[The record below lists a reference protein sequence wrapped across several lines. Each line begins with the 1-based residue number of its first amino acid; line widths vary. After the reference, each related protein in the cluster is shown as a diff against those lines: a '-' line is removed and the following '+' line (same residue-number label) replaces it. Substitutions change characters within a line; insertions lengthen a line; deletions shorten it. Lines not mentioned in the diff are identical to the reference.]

1 MPDAKPPSI
10 GELFLRNKRDLLK
23 YLTRRFGPEDASDL
37 LQETFLRLLRRD
49 RQEAVADPPAFL
61 QQIAA
66 NLARDL
72 SRRRRFEATRID
84 FGDPPEDA
92 PAEGAAPGARL
103 EEEEATRLLR
113 EAVAALPPR
122 CREAF
127 VLYVSERLTT
137 AQIAARLGVSQ
148 NMAQKHVRLA
158 LQRCRAA
165 LDP

>member
-10 GELFLRNKRDLLK
+10 GELFARNKRDLLK

-37 LQETFLRLLRRD
+37 LQETFLRLLRRG
-49 RQEAVADPPAFL
+49 RLEAVADHPAFL
-61 QQIAA
+61 QQIAV
-66 NLARDL
+66 NLARDF
-72 SRRRRFEATRID
+72 SRRRKFEATRLE
-84 FGDPPEDA
+84 FGEPPQDA
-92 PAEGAAPGARL
+92 PSEDAAPGARL
-103 EEEEATRLLR
+103 EEEEATRALR

-137 AQIAARLGVSQ
+137 AEIAARLGISQ

>member
-1 MPDAKPPSI
+1 MSDAKPPSI
-10 GELFLRNKRDLLK
+10 GELFSRNKRDLLK

-49 RQEAVADPPAFL
+49 QGEAVADHPAFL
-61 QQIAA
+61 QQIAV
-66 NLARDL
+66 NLARDF
-72 SRRRRFEATRID
+72 SRRRKFEATCLE

-92 PAEGAAPGARL
+92 PTPDAPPGARL
-103 EEEEATRLLR
+103 EEEEAMRALR

-127 VLYVSERLTT
+127 VLYVGQRLTT
-137 AQIAARLGVSQ
+137 VEIAARLGVSR